1 MNENKNENKKGYIIF
16 NADGSKP
23 EATLAYIDGAEYGET
38 IVDGNAGDIIKGFGY
53 LAQALHEKSNMP
65 KEMLHGTIDAAI
77 ATGKLWGSIMNGLKK
92 EAKQRVENG
101 DIPESPDD
109 IDIGE
114 ILKRGL
120 FGE

>member
-1 MNENKNENKKGYIIF
+1 MNENKKGYMIF

-23 EATLAYIDGAEYGET
+23 EATLAYIDGAEYGEV
-38 IVDGNAGDIIKGFGY
+38 IVDGNAGDILKCFGY
-53 LAQALHEKSNMP
+53 IAQSLHEKTDMP
-65 KEMLHGTIDAAI
+65 KDMLHGTIDAAI
-77 ATGKLWGSIMNGLKK
+77 ATGNLWGTIMNSLKK
-92 EAKQRVENG
+92 KADEMKESG